1 MNLFQRDLFY
11 LSKSY
16 GERVRQRNFAMNQG
30 AHTARL
36 DYSAFPYLPIHP
48 KPSSNPETTRPNLFD
63 DETKSKERK
72 TSPIARTFSTKS
84 STEIES
90 DETDSTANQHRI
102 FGAITT
108 TTTTTTESERETSS
122 EKTETLTKKRENLS
136 TVQEEKSN
144 ENSRTKKH

>member
-30 AHTARL
+30 AHTARI
-36 DYSAFPYLPIHP
+36 DYSAFPYLPIHS

-63 DETKSKERK
+63 DETKNKERK
-72 TSPIARTFSTKS
+72 NSPIARTFSTKS

-108 TTTTTTESERETSS
+108 TTTTESERETSS
-122 EKTETLTKKRENLS
+122 EKNETLTKKRENLS